1 MPCRRRRPA
10 QGDATT
16 GWPSLGRITTEPG
29 PWKAS
34 WKDSPE
40 PRPMREPNVKLLLIC
55 GCRFA
60 DQQVAACGAAKVGCR
75 EQFRSI
81 CGLSEGG
88 AVV

>member
-1 MPCRRRRPA
+1 MEGQLEGLTRA
-10 QGDATT
+10 
-16 GWPSLGRITTEPG
+16 PSNKG
-29 PWKAS
+29 PIL
-34 WKDSPE
+34 
-40 PRPMREPNVKLLLIC
+40 KLLLIC

-81 CGLSEGG
+81 RGLSEGG